1 MQPQG
6 HVQMIV
12 NQVDY
17 GMNPQTSLDAP
28 RWRWVQGR
36 QIAIEPAA
44 GETIL
49 NDLVARGHQVA
60 LVDNQSQFNGGTGRG
75 QIIRR
80 LPEGGYM
87 AGSEPRAD
95 GCAVGY

>member
-1 MQPQG
+1 
-6 HVQMIV
+6 VV

-28 RWRWVQGR
+28 RWQWMKDKT
-36 QIAIEPAA
+36 IAVEMSAPQHVLS
-44 GETIL
+44 GL
-49 NDLVARGHQVA
+49 GLRGHKLEVQYA
-60 LVDNQSQFNGGTGRG
+60 GGSFGKG

-80 LPEGGYM
+80 LKNGVYV

-95 GCAVGY
+95 GCAVGI